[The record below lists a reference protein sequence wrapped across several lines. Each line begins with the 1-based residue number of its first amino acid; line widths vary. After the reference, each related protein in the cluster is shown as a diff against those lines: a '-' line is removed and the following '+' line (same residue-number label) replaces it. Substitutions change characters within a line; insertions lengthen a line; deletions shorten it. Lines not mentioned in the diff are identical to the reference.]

1 MNSLDRSFLG
11 KYNIN
16 GAWYLFYFFFKIR
29 YLHANLSKYSM
40 YIQLLSL
47 FSYSNTNPNVF
58 SLFPCVCVW
67 ERERWLVFSCLPPA
81 QPLICLASCGPYVHR
96 SVVDPGPCRQEGSVL
111 LFFLSLIRVCV
122 LLRKT
127 WRRWLP
133 EDGIKSS
140 RLAFVLETHL
150 ASAETVWRFVSVES
164 CWIWFVFLMIYASL
178 YRRWRLLSCI
188 GHLVH

>member
-58 SLFPCVCVW
+58 SLFSCVC
-67 ERERWLVFSCLPPA
+67 ESQFSFSFYPVNRRPLMLDSSRRVPCALFPYRFLSSLANQCLRLKKEKLTSGGRSPSSSPVPVA
-81 QPLICLASCGPYVHR
+81 ASPYLSLLR
-96 SVVDPGPCRQEGSVL
+96 PGPSE
-111 LFFLSLIRVCV
+111 
-122 LLRKT
+122 
-127 WRRWLP
+127 
-133 EDGIKSS
+133 
-140 RLAFVLETHL
+140 
-150 ASAETVWRFVSVES
+150 SAWSPHVWF
-164 CWIWFVFLMIYASL
+164 W
-178 YRRWRLLSCI
+178 
-188 GHLVH
+188 